1 MSYRPNQDE
10 IERIAEEIL
19 DENPDIKDENCIE
32 FDEAFKEHCIG
43 KEYWSPSGNPSL
55 SAADRNP
62 SLAD

>member
-10 IERIAEEIL
+10 IERITEEIL
-19 DENPDIKDENCIE
+19 DENPDIKEGSVE

-55 SAADRNP
+55 SAAERNR
-62 SLAD
+62 

>member
-1 MSYRPNQDE
+1 MSNRPTEDE
-10 IERIAEEIL
+10 IERIKEEIL
-19 DENPDIKDENCIE
+19 DENPDIKEGSIE

>member
-1 MSYRPNQDE
+1 MSNRPTQDE
-10 IERIAEEIL
+10 IERIKEEIL
-19 DENPDIKDENCIE
+19 DENPDIKEGSVE

-62 SLAD
+62 SLAG

>member
-10 IERIAEEIL
+10 IERITEEIL
-19 DENPDIKDENCIE
+19 DENPDIKEGSVE

-55 SAADRNP
+55 SAVDIKP
-62 SLAD
+62 

>member
-1 MSYRPNQDE
+1 MSNRPTQDE
-10 IERIAEEIL
+10 IERIKEEIL
-19 DENPDIKDENCIE
+19 DDNPDIKEGSIE